1 MKQANDLGQL
11 NVFLSQMHPGSNL
24 LCGIHYTIG
33 MYDFQLNLIILSVIF
48 VQITFK
54 CLLCLGGSHD
64 GAADHNC
71 CTYIDL
77 ADLLEVRKSIAIYYL

>member
-54 CLLCLGGSHD
+54 CLLC
-64 GAADHNC
+64 NF
-71 CTYIDL
+71 
-77 ADLLEVRKSIAIYYL
+77 KIYM

>member
-1 MKQANDLGQL
+1 MIHSPRLKAVKSFDLLKSSYIMKQANDLGQL

-54 CLLCLGGSHD
+54 
-64 GAADHNC
+64 
-71 CTYIDL
+71 
-77 ADLLEVRKSIAIYYL
+77 